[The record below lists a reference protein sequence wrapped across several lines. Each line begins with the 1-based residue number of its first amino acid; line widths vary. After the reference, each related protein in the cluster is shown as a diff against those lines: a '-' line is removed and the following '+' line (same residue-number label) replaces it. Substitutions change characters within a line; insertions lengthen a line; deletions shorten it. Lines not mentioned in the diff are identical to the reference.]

1 MNTRSGRPASSRD
14 LPQHTT
20 LRLLV
25 HVSTY
30 AALTAIGF
38 ALDRWPIWVVI
49 WCVQVVLLVGC
60 ASVAHYASHGTL
72 YETRTANRLVGMAFY
87 APLLINYSCDQAY
100 HRQHH
105 AHTRVDG
112 DAEPY
117 FEAYAFHTYFLGL
130 VFGGASF
137 VLENWFN
144 TLRTLIGRPPKF
156 VRSSARRKK
165 VSVDALFV
173 IALVG
178 ALVALTIQW
187 PGEVLRIWLAPFLL
201 AILGGSYLIV
211 LPEHFRCPR
220 STDTMR
226 NTRTVRSNA
235 VMRYF
240 LFNGPMHTAHHAE
253 PIVPFD
259 RLPAVSRSL
268 EPDIVHVS
276 PSYTRFHVDVIRALA
291 HGDRG
296 AISVRQKSTATA

>member
-1 MNTRSGRPASSRD
+1 MNIRNRRPASSRE
-14 LPQHTT
+14 LPRHTT
-20 LRLLV
+20 LRLLI

-38 ALDRWPIWVVI
+38 VLDRWPIWVVI
-49 WCVQVVLLVGC
+49 WCLQVVLLVGC

-72 YETRTANRLVGMAFY
+72 YETRLANRLVGMFFY

-105 AHTRVDG
+105 AHTRVEG
-112 DAEPY
+112 DTEPY
-117 FEAYAFHTYFLGL
+117 FEAYSFHMYFLGL

-137 VLENWFN
+137 VLENWLN
-144 TLRTLIGRPPKF
+144 TIRTLVGRPPKF

-165 VSVDALFV
+165 VALDALFV
-173 IALVG
+173 FALVTL
-178 ALVALTIQW
+178 LVLLTIQW
-187 PGEVLRIWLAPFLL
+187 PGAMLRIWLAPFLL
-201 AILGGSYLIV
+201 TILGGSYLIV

-259 RLPAVSRSL
+259 RLPALSRSL
-268 EPDIVHVS
+268 EPAIEHVS
-276 PSYTRFHVDVIRALA
+276 PSYTRFHLDVVRALA

-296 AISVRQKSTATA
+296 AISVQHKSAVTA